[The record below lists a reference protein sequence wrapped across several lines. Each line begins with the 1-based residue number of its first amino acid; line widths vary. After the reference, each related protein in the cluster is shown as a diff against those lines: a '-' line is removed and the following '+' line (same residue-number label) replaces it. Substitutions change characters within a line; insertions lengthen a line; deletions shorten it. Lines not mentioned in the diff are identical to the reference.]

1 MLSSTD
7 ILSGAAFF
15 EEAADFFD
23 NCFPP
28 SSSLFSSIEESESS
42 AAADMLTILDPS
54 DEASNSSSPTNPPP
68 INTTAD
74 ERDLAVIAL
83 NMHREKEKLRR
94 RKQRQRIKDELD
106 KLRRVHGELDDQL
119 KKLKLAKEAKPK
131 GTTQI
136 RDEKR
141 RLTTTAKTQEI
152 YIDNLHGLLQL
163 QQNSATLE
171 STWTSVIKDSTDH
184 PLESADISMFAS
196 LLQKIESC
204 RVKMDDILNGCGL
217 LVMPTGVENSMHWCD
232 ESGELKYH
240 QNLHKQRQCDRE
252 DYDGIEDSENTVAL
266 KFRVIRTMASG
277 STVSVVQWLVA
288 RRFIEHNRVSYIWK
302 AYTEGEGIFRGMHSN
317 QTGWGSLRPLPDG
330 SGTLGDFCIGQ
341 FPVLFNAS
349 PPSVNEFYHF
359 LQAVLDEDKCDSLTV
374 IYDSLPEHYIG
385 V

>member
-1 MLSSTD
+1 MLSGNTD
-7 ILSGAAFF
+7 ILSDAAFF

-42 AAADMLTILDPS
+42 AAADMLTILDPC
-54 DEASNSSSPTNPPP
+54 DEVSNSSSPTNPPP
-68 INTTAD
+68 SNTTAD

-106 KLRRVHGELDDQL
+106 KLRRAHGELDDQL
-119 KKLKLAKEAKPK
+119 KMLKLAKEAKRNPSQHWSIWK
-131 GTTQI
+131 ELALVQRKERHRSET
-136 RDEKR
+136 EKR

-171 STWTSVIKDSTDH
+171 SAWTSVIKDSTDH
-184 PLESADISMFAS
+184 RLESADISMFAS

-240 QNLHKQRQCDRE
+240 QNLHKFTLPFDLETSQWSCWEPFKYRQRQCDRE

-288 RRFIEHNRVSYIWK
+288 RRFIDHNRVSYIWK
-302 AYTEGEGIFRGMHSN
+302 AYTEGER
-317 QTGWGSLRPLPDG
+317 
-330 SGTLGDFCIGQ
+330 DFSWDAFEPNRMG
-341 FPVLFNAS
+341 FSSAAARRVWN
-349 PPSVNEFYHF
+349 VR
-359 LQAVLDEDKCDSLTV
+359 
-374 IYDSLPEHYIG
+374 
-385 V
+385 

>member
-1 MLSSTD
+1 
-7 ILSGAAFF
+7 
-15 EEAADFFD
+15 
-23 NCFPP
+23 
-28 SSSLFSSIEESESS
+28 
-42 AAADMLTILDPS
+42 
-54 DEASNSSSPTNPPP
+54 
-68 INTTAD
+68 
-74 ERDLAVIAL
+74 
-83 NMHREKEKLRR
+83 MHREKEKLRR

-119 KKLKLAKEAKPK
+119 KKLKLAKEAKRNPSQHWSIWK
-131 GTTQI
+131 ELALVQRKERHRSETRREDSPRPQKL
-136 RDEKR
+136 KR
-141 RLTTTAKTQEI
+141 YTLTIFMDCFNYSKTV
-152 YIDNLHGLLQL
+152 LH
-163 QQNSATLE
+163 SR
-171 STWTSVIKDSTDH
+171 
-184 PLESADISMFAS
+184 
-196 LLQKIESC
+196 IESC

-240 QNLHKQRQCDRE
+240 QNLHKFTLPFDLETSQWSCWEPFKYRQRQCDRE

-330 SGTLGDFCIGQ
+330 SGTLGDFCIRQ
-341 FPVLFNAS
+341 FPVLFNAP